1 MVAIQLELLTSLP
14 DNGVTGTDG
23 GWTPSAPSQNREKPP
38 AMTQMDS
45 TTRNQGEPVGPAPD
59 SVSPPRKTYPQDWPA
74 YNAAQTSEKDH
85 FHQLLADL
93 CGNVDQP
100 DYLGGRP
107 RFPLRD
113 MVFVGAIK
121 VYSGFSARRF
131 NCDVREAHKQGYI
144 DVAPSFNSV
153 NRYISDPGLMPVLL
167 DLIGR
172 SAAPLV
178 SVESSFAI
186 DSSGFS
192 TCKFERWFDAK
203 WGKEKSQRQ
212 WLKAHI
218 ICGVKTNVVT
228 SVKIT
233 SGNVNDSPVL
243 PGLLDGT
250 AVRFDVAELSADKAY
265 LSNNNLQYIEHHG
278 AEPFIPFKS
287 NTTGKGSPMWRRLYA
302 YFTLNEDEW
311 KEHYHRRSNVETTF
325 SMIKGKFGDA
335 LRSKSETGQ
344 VNEILLKVLCH
355 NICVL
360 VQEMYELGVTPSLEP
375 TVKLEV
381 WRN

>member
-1 MVAIQLELLTSLP
+1 M
-14 DNGVTGTDG
+14 
-23 GWTPSAPSQNREKPP
+23 
-38 AMTQMDS
+38 
-45 TTRNQGEPVGPAPD
+45 
-59 SVSPPRKTYPQDWPA
+59 
-74 YNAAQTSEKDH
+74 
-85 FHQLLADL
+85 
-93 CGNVDQP
+93 
-100 DYLGGRP
+100 
-107 RFPLRD
+107 
-113 MVFVGAIK
+113 
-121 VYSGFSARRF
+121 
-131 NCDVREAHKQGYI
+131 
-144 DVAPSFNSV
+144 
-153 NRYISDPGLMPVLL
+153 
-167 DLIGR
+167 DLISR

-228 SVKIT
+228 AVKIT
-233 SGNVNDSPVL
+233 SGNVNDSPIL
-243 PGLLDGT
+243 PELLDAT
-250 AVRFDVAELSADKAY
+250 AVRFDVTELSADKAY

-278 AEPFIPFKS
+278 ADPYIPFKS
-287 NTTGKGSPMWRRLYA
+287 NTTGKGSPMWRRLFA
-302 YFTLNEDEW
+302 YFTLNEEEW
-311 KEHYHRRSNVETTF
+311 KAHYHQRSNVETTF

-360 VQEMYELGVTPSLEP
+360 VLDQV
-375 TVKLEV
+375 
-381 WRN
+381 RD